1 MKNKKVLKLITLSLA
16 LVVIIAAA
24 VGISAS
30 AETSETPSVEI
41 TLKNVA
47 YNDYIKVMFAVDHT
61 KAGEGAVI
69 ELLYY
74 LEDPSVNPDATA
86 YKGTTY
92 EKGYTDDKGT
102 EETEDDVTY
111 PAFFTAGFPLAR
123 IGETVY
129 AKAHIVGTEIYSPVV
144 RYSVAEYLNK
154 RLYVDDATELQDN
167 FYASLLE
174 SAGYLQTIFN
184 TDASETNDIENPLSE
199 TAYVYIDGKATIDGK
214 YSSGMY
220 ALDTALVPASA
231 DGSVTLWSV
240 EETTA
245 EGTSSKIVNDGESFN
260 VAGTTII
267 TPAKAEAG
275 SYYEVLGGTDYTGM
289 SWAAVS
295 GVSSL
300 QTMNNLVYY
309 NTNKGYAYDTS
320 DNPARSYAI
329 RAVEGDNSIL
339 KMVRGTGGWSD
350 MYFGLQSEA
359 SGNCYVFETEIRISA
374 NTATEEK
381 NGPQIFFTD
390 KYNNTATTQSS
401 IANPKNGAQH
411 FRSVVVDGAFSHYT
425 YLGQRIEADKW
436 YTITLEYYTD
446 ANIVKHYIDGV
457 CYLETALDND
467 TELPYIGIY
476 MEYNGIPTTTS
487 FDNTVYK
494 AINKAYVAE
503 PAE

>member
-47 YNDYIKVMFAVDHT
+47 YNDVIKVMFAVDHT

-74 LEDPSVNPDATA
+74 LEDPSVNPEATA
-86 YKGTTY
+86 YKGATY
-92 EKGYTDDKGT
+92 EKGYTDNKGT
-102 EETEDDVTY
+102 EDTSDDVTY

-129 AKAHIVGTEIYSPVV
+129 AKAHIVDTEIYSPVV

-174 SAGYLQTIFN
+174 SAGYLQTILN
-184 TDASETNDIENPLSE
+184 TDTNENNNVENTLSE
-199 TAYVYIDGKATIDGK
+199 TAYVYIDGNATIDGK

-220 ALDTALVPASA
+220 ALESTITPNSTDE
-231 DGSVTLWSV
+231 SVAMWNV

-245 EGTSSKIVNDGESFN
+245 EGTASRTVNNGESFN
-260 VAGTTII
+260 LAGTTII

-275 SYYEVLGGTDYTGM
+275 NYYELLGGNNFQSSIGY
-289 SWAAVS
+289 SAVS

-300 QTMNNLVYY
+300 YSMDDFVYY
-309 NTNKGYAYDTS
+309 NASKGSTAATATGSRTQVITD
-320 DNPARSYAI
+320 
-329 RAVEGDNSIL
+329 GDDKYLLMYKHQNVNS
-339 KMVRGTGGWSD
+339 TD
-350 MYFGLQSEA
+350 MYFKKQTDA
-359 SGNCYVFETEIRISA
+359 TGNCIVFETDIMLSSTSV
-374 NTATEEK
+374 TA
-381 NGPQIFFTD
+381 D
-390 KYNNTATTQSS
+390 KTGIYLFLSSNYNNQNQNPIRNAEIAITAK
-401 IANPKNGAQH
+401 A
-411 FRSVVVDGAFSHYT
+411 VDGAFSHYSLADGT
-425 YLGQRIEADKW
+425 RIDANKW
-436 YTITLEYYTD
+436 YTLTMEYYTD
-446 ANIVKHYIDGV
+446 ANVVKY
-457 CYLETALDND
+457 
-467 TELPYIGIY
+467 YIGGACFATISNFAPTSEMNYFGAFITKWDVYSVSIY
-476 MEYNGIPTTTS
+476 
-487 FDNTVYK
+487 FDNTVFK
-494 AINKAYVAE
+494 AINKTYVAE